1 MTTDTKASIEKIND
15 VSRQLLSCIQSVLIS
30 LQSSNNNSPESKSED
45 PPSNKKLSD
54 LSSTRQT
61 LITRLFEQNT
71 TEDLSS
77 EIELLNEMV
86 ALDSQLT
93 AKSTFSKQELAEQ
106 VVKLKKS
113 KKVKKSY
120 QKY

>member
-15 VSRQLLSCIQSVLIS
+15 VSRQLLSCIQSVLLS
-30 LQSSNNNSPESKSED
+30 LQSSNNNSPENKSED
-45 PPSNKKLSD
+45 PPSNKELSD

-113 KKVKKSY
+113 KNVKKSY